1 MKYDIKC
8 MDIQK
13 YMYVDI
19 WNNLHQVRQKG
30 NRFEKT
36 HKLNVFASKKTKG
49 SKPYSKLSKIT
60 HF

>member
-19 WNNLHQVRQKG
+19 WNNLHQVRQKATDL
-30 NRFEKT
+30 KT
-36 HKLNVFASKKTKG
+36 T
-49 SKPYSKLSKIT
+49 
-60 HF
+60 